1 MNNKNLTPAQQIY
14 AKVCDIEKKLDQ
26 LLQQKAVPA
35 PEAERRIYLAA
46 AGPDLPLSV
55 IQLEDA
61 PDYLPCFE
69 ESDMLYALPGEPQIG
84 RASCRERV

>member
-35 PEAERRIYLAA
+35 PEPERRIYCRSSGWRMHPTICPALRRAIC
-46 AGPDLPLSV
+46 ST
-55 IQLEDA
+55 
-61 PDYLPCFE
+61 PC
-69 ESDMLYALPGEPQIG
+69 
-84 RASCRERV
+84 RASPS